1 MTELSLYSF
10 ILRTTD
16 PMKPTTKRILLIVLA
31 LGVTVS
37 LALPKILATSKK
49 EAEGAAANGRGG
61 SARPAAALSVEAV
74 VASPTILDNNL
85 EVTGTMLA
93 NESVELRSQVAGRI
107 TRLTFTEGE
116 NVGKGTLL
124 VKVDDSELRARMQS
138 AVYRRDLLAA
148 QEARQRQL
156 LDRQAVGKAEYDVA
170 LSDLNTARADIALI
184 RAQIALTE
192 IRAPFAGRIGL
203 RSVSQGGY
211 VTSGTS
217 IATLYSVNPIKIDFS
232 VPERYADAV
241 RAGTTVTIR
250 VDASGDTLSAR
261 IYAVEPQIN
270 QETRTL
276 QVRAVAPNP
285 GGRLQPGAFARVALP
300 LELGERAILLPT
312 EAVVPGTNSASVFV
326 ARGGKVESRTVKIG
340 VRTER
345 SVQILDGVA
354 AGDTVL
360 VTGILQAKPG
370 APVTVSRV
378 RPL

>member
-1 MTELSLYSF
+1 
-10 ILRTTD
+10 
-16 PMKPTTKRILLIVLA
+16 MKRTTKRILLLLLA
-31 LGVTVS
+31 LAVVAAI
-37 LALPKILATSKK
+37 ALPKILTSSAKTS
-49 EAEGAAANGRGG
+49 EGGGTGGGRGG
-61 SARPAAALSVEAV
+61 AGGKGAALSAEAV
-74 VASPTILDNNL
+74 VARPTVLDNNL
-85 EVTGTMLA
+85 EITGTIIA
-93 NESVELRSQVAGRI
+93 NESIELRSQVAGRI
-107 TRLTFTEGE
+107 TRLNFREGQ

-124 VKVDDSELRARMQS
+124 VKVDDSDLRARMQG
-138 AVYRRDLLAA
+138 AIYRRDLLTA

-156 LDRQAVGKAEYDVA
+156 LERQAVGKAEYDVA
-170 LSDLNTARADIALI
+170 ISNLNTARADIALI
-184 RAQIALTE
+184 KAQIAQTE
-192 IRAPFAGRIGL
+192 IRAPFSGRIGL

-217 IATLYSVNPIKIDFS
+217 IATLYSINPIKIDFS
-232 VPERYADAV
+232 VPERYAGAV
-241 RAGTTVTIR
+241 RPGTTVTLR
-250 VDASGDTLSAR
+250 VDATGDTLTAR

-276 QVRAVAPNP
+276 QVRATAPNP

-300 LELGERAILLPT
+300 LELGERAILLPS
-312 EAVVPGTNSASVFV
+312 EAVVPGTSSSSVFV
-326 ARGGKVESRTVKIG
+326 VRGGKVESHTVRTG

-370 APVTVSRV
+370 SPVTIARV